1 MASWPQVRQPD
12 VFRCAKNDSSGRQ
25 PERQLTYHGAM
36 IVGTGIDLCE
46 VARMRNAVE
55 RFGDRF
61 LARCFTDQERTD
73 CLARRDPAPGLAARW
88 AAKEATA
95 KALGTGLGGRVGWL
109 EVEVVRTDTGRPE
122 LRLTGSA
129 AAEATRQGVRHLHLS
144 LTHERGMAAAV
155 VVAEG

>member
-1 MASWPQVRQPD
+1 
-12 VFRCAKNDSSGRQ
+12 
-25 PERQLTYHGAM
+25 M

-46 VARMRNAVE
+46 VGRMRSAVA

-61 LARCFTDQERTD
+61 LARCFTDRERGD
-73 CLARRDPAPGLAARW
+73 CLARRDPAPGFAARW
-88 AAKEATA
+88 ATKEAVA

-109 EVEVVRTDTGRPE
+109 EVEVVRSSTGRPE
-122 LRLTGSA
+122 LRLCGAA

-155 VVAEG
+155 VIAES

>member
-1 MASWPQVRQPD
+1 MAPWRPARQPA
-12 VFRCAKNDSSGRQ
+12 VFRYAKNDGSGLR
-25 PERQLTYHGAM
+25 PEGQLTYPAAM

-46 VARMRNAVE
+46 VARMRNAVA

-61 LARCFTDQERTD
+61 LERCFTDRERAH
-73 CLARRDPAPGLAARW
+73 CLPRRDPAPGLAARW

-95 KALGTGLGGRVGWL
+95 KALGTGFGGRVRWL
-109 EVEVVRTDTGRPE
+109 EVEVVRTTTGQPE
-122 LRLTGSA
+122 LSLTGAA